1 MFDPRCAHLPP
12 CRACTPEGCWENPG
26 GSEAI
31 WSGNCLDGAE
41 MEDLYGKFVRII
53 STNWE
58 YQCYH
63 WYINATID
71 ISMLSLILY
80 HDIYIY
86 IDILIYPNRNE
97 WFLERNRGLV
107 WELWEI
113 NKNHQTQNSMGIIC
127 RKCWIDGISAEYHQ
141 HQVFFYRGGG
151 TFGGLP
157 CTTMILV
164 SCVCEQVCGGLVIA
178 VFWIFFKYIQC
189 SLMGFDKYWC
199 NEPLALWIWSLISNI
214 KVIYSPNEISDSITV
229 NKSGEK
235 NWRRRDTTTSRQ
247 LHRT

>member
-1 MFDPRCAHLPP
+1 
-12 CRACTPEGCWENPG
+12 
-26 GSEAI
+26 
-31 WSGNCLDGAE
+31 
-41 MEDLYGKFVRII
+41 
-53 STNWE
+53 
-58 YQCYH
+58 
-63 WYINATID
+63 
-71 ISMLSLILY
+71 MLSLILY
-80 HDIYIY
+80 HDIYIHIY

-199 NEPLALWIWSLISNI
+199 NEPLALWI
-214 KVIYSPNEISDSITV
+214 
-229 NKSGEK
+229 
-235 NWRRRDTTTSRQ
+235 
-247 LHRT
+247 